1 MKTGVPASI
10 DSSFPRGA
18 NSSLDSRLPAGYY
31 VRAENTIIRGGIA
44 ATRPG
49 TLGRVAFPAGR
60 LQGAAMFTPRIGFP
74 EIVAVIDGTVYSSE
88 YPFDEFS
95 QIDGVRFSPQANTVF
110 FEQAQQFAER
120 NEDGSTKV
128 ITLKNVLMMQDGES
142 GCGYYDGYA
151 AGNVTG
157 VDKTPQGTTMKW
169 VANRLWVATND
180 RVRASDIGNPF
191 SFVEQYYLGGTDALL
206 FQGPVTAMAVSPSVD
221 TAFLIVFTEGTTSFV
236 QASIPREQWLTT
248 DKFQF
253 LALPHVGCISHL
265 GVVAQSGMLY
275 WYGQN
280 GLVSFD
286 MAQQSRV
293 SSVQM
298 VMDNEMAFS
307 KAHVRPQLHQIAL
320 AAHDNHVLVSVPYGS
335 EQNTHTWV
343 LDLAAIQNVT
353 GETNGNAWAS
363 VWTGFTPSHWIDYL
377 DSGTHYQLAVCGNQ
391 VVEFFRDERTD
402 SGVPIQSV
410 IELRTHTADSP
421 LLRQIEFAYLTVSD
435 LAGIVDISVDWRGF
449 ARGRYKR
456 CLTRRLRA
464 AIGSFRPDNLI
475 EPDSTIFAL
484 KKQSRRLRTEQ
495 LGEDVDEV
503 PGSSKDIEAALV
515 ERWDWGFQFRIS
527 WCGEAAIRSF
537 EVVVS
542 QPPKEANVGECVED
556 ETTDRFV
563 NFDGYAGTSIGAVE
577 AFPVQYAAA
586 ASATAAWAGV
596 SVTGSGSGTSPISQQ
611 AAQHVADAKAQSDA
625 ARKLFLAA
633 PPTYG
638 ILDLGTE

>member
-1 MKTGVPASI
+1 MKTGVPASL

-31 VRAENTIIRGGIA
+31 VRAENTTIRGGIA

-49 TLGRVAFPAGR
+49 TLDRVTYPAGK
-60 LQGAAMFTPRIGFP
+60 LQGAAMFTPRVGFP
-74 EIVAVIDGTVYSSE
+74 EIIAVVDGTVYSSE
-88 YPFDEFS
+88 FPFSEFS
-95 QIDGVRFSPQANTVF
+95 QIDGVRFSPTANTVF
-110 FEQAQQFAER
+110 FEQAQQFTER

-157 VDKTPQGTTMKW
+157 VDKTPQGTVMKW

-191 SFVEQYYLGGTDALL
+191 SFVEQYYLGGTDALM
-206 FQGPVTAMAVSPSVD
+206 FRGPVTAMATSPSVD
-221 TAFLIVFTEGTTSFV
+221 TAFLIVFTETTTSFV
-236 QASIPREQWLTT
+236 QASIPREQWLAT
-248 DKFQF
+248 DRFQF
-253 LALPHVGCISHL
+253 EALPHVGCVSHV

-335 EQNTHTWV
+335 ESNTHTWA
-343 LDLAAIQNVT
+343 LDLAAIQNVS
-353 GETNGNAWAS
+353 GQTNGNAWAS
-363 VWTGFTPSHWIDYL
+363 VWTGFTPVRWVDYT
-377 DSGTHYQLAVCGNQ
+377 DGGVRHQLAVCAGNK
-391 VVEFFRDERTD
+391 VTEFFQDERTD
-402 SGVPIQSV
+402 SGVPIQCSV
-410 IELRTHTADSP
+410 ELRTHTAESP
-421 LLRQIEFAYLTVSD
+421 LMRQFDFAYLTLSD
-435 LAGIVDISVDWRGF
+435 LAGIVDVSVDWRGF
-449 ARGRYKR
+449 TRGRFKR
-456 CLTRRLRA
+456 CLTRRFRA
-464 AIGSFRPDNLI
+464 ARGSFRPDNLI
-475 EPDSTIFAL
+475 TADSTIFAL
-484 KKQSRRLRTEQ
+484 KKQSRRFRTEQ
-495 LGEDVDEV
+495 VGEDASEV
-503 PGSSKDIEAALV
+503 LGTSKGVEAEQA
-515 ERWDWGFQFRIS
+515 ERWDWGFQFRVS
-527 WCGEAAIRSF
+527 WCGEAALRSF
-537 EVVVS
+537 EVVYGK
-542 QPPKEANVGECVED
+542 PPDEARVGECVDD

-563 NFDGYAGTSIGAVE
+563 NFDGYAGTSVAAVE
-577 AFPVQYAAA
+577 VFPVQYAAVA
-586 ASATAAWAGV
+586 TATAAWAGV
-596 SVTGSGSGTSPISQQ
+596 SVTGSGSGTSPISEQ
-611 AAQHVADAKAQSDA
+611 AAQHVADAAAQSDA

-633 PPTYG
+633 PPSYG
-638 ILDLGTE
+638 ILDIGT